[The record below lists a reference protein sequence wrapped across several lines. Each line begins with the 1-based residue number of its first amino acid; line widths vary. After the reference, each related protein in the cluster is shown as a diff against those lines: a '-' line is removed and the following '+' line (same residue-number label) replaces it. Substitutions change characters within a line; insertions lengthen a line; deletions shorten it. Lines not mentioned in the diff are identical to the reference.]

1 MSTHVIFVRHG
12 QSEANTGNYFAG
24 HLDASLTALGI
35 EQAEKMA
42 DFVKN
47 YPVTAIYASDLSR
60 AFDTARPIADSFNLS
75 IITDKRL
82 REIHAGEWQNQT
94 FTVLDK
100 NDTYLKWRTG
110 EIPIAPKGGEAI
122 ADLFTRVHAALTEIM
137 ANHLGE
143 TIAVVTHA
151 TPIRVL
157 KTEWMGVPLSKL
169 RTISSPPNASV
180 TIVNYKEDGQYEI
193 LLDGENSFL
202 GELSK
207 AATTQM

>member
-1 MSTHVIFVRHG
+1 MDTQVIFVRHG
-12 QSEANTGNYFAG
+12 QSKANTDNYFAG
-24 HLDASLTALGI
+24 HLDAPLTALGM
-35 EQAEKMA
+35 EQAERMA
-42 DFVKN
+42 DFVKT
-47 YPVTAIYASDLSR
+47 YPVTSVYASDLSR
-60 AFDTARPIADSFNLS
+60 ASDTARPIADFFNLP

-82 REIHAGEWQNQT
+82 REIHAGEWQKQT

-100 NDTYLKWRTG
+100 NDTYLSWRTG
-110 EIPIAPKGGEAI
+110 EFPIAPKGGESI
-122 ADLFTRVHAALTEIM
+122 ADLFTRVHAALAEIV
-137 ANHLGE
+137 AKHPGE

-180 TIVNYKEDGQYEI
+180 TIVNYKEDGRHEI

-207 AATTQM
+207 AVTTQM